1 VAVFSNNEQKIP
13 SNNNSNVNTLRYST
27 LLYAT
32 LRYSTLLYATL
43 RYSTLLYAT
52 LRYSTQLGMLALIW
66 HAVGAVG
73 ATAPFFK

>member
-1 VAVFSNNEQKIP
+1 MLI
-13 SNNNSNVNTLRYST
+13 
-27 LLYAT
+27 LYAT